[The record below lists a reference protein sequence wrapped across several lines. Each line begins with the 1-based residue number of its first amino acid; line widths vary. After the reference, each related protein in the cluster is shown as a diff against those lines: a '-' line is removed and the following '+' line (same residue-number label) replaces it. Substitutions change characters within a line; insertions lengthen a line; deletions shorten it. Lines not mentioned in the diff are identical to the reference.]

1 LGSTGISRTSCGTGS
16 NPDETSLT
24 GTSPDDF
31 FPELFFLLFFLS
43 SSTGTVS
50 FPDFPDADVVVVVEA
65 EPPSFLPRFLVA
77 VDDESAMEFPAPR
90 PVPAAFNV
98 KMN

>member
-1 LGSTGISRTSCGTGS
+1 MGSTGISRTSCGTGS

-24 GTSPDDF
+24 RTSPEDF

-43 SSTGTVS
+43 SSTGTES
-50 FPDFPDADVVVVVEA
+50 FPDADVDVVVVEA

-77 VDDESAMEFPAPR
+77 VEAESAMEFPAPR

-98 KMN
+98 KII

>member
-1 LGSTGISRTSCGTGS
+1 MGSTGISRTSCGTGS

-43 SSTGTVS
+43 SSTGTES
-50 FPDFPDADVVVVVEA
+50 FPDADVDVVVVEA

-90 PVPAAFNV
+90 PVPAALNV
-98 KMN
+98 KII

>member
-1 LGSTGISRTSCGTGS
+1 
-16 NPDETSLT
+16 
-24 GTSPDDF
+24 
-31 FPELFFLLFFLS
+31 LLFFLS
-43 SSTGTVS
+43 SSTGTES
-50 FPDFPDADVVVVVEA
+50 FPDAEADVVVVEA

-98 KMN
+98 KIV

>member
-1 LGSTGISRTSCGTGS
+1 MGSTGISRTSCGTGS

-50 FPDFPDADVVVVVEA
+50 FPDADVDVVVVVEA

-90 PVPAAFNV
+90 PVPAALNV
-98 KMN
+98 KII